1 MGKSKN
7 GGFQENKACQ
17 IFRKMKNTSLFRIK
31 HHEIFYTDR
40 IIQKAVRQIFCV
52 NFFYVIYFYTNT
64 MHRIVNPRFKN
75 EY

>member
-1 MGKSKN
+1 
-7 GGFQENKACQ
+7 
-17 IFRKMKNTSLFRIK
+17 MKNASLFQIK

-40 IIQKAVRQIFCV
+40 IIQKGVRQIFCV